1 MSIFHK
7 YFHGNAHN
15 SVIFQHFFNPFFP
28 VHSTGSCASLLV
40 RKSFLRPVVPTG
52 RKKEKPFPA
61 KNGFF
66 HPIIKPPRLNHSFYG
81 HALFI
86 KTSCICFSDSN
97 DISEFSLSHLQPVLW
112 PKTGFLSFSESI
124 FLILCRKLGVN
135 PPNCKFL
142 HSFSHTT
149 ENYKE
154 FASQIPYYSFP
165 RQDLNPEAVWIT
177 IGSDNDWIG

>member
-7 YFHGNAHN
+7 HFHGNAHN
-15 SVIFQHFFNPFFP
+15 SVIFQHFFNPFFL
-28 VHSTGSCASLLV
+28 VHSRASCASLLV
-40 RKSFLRPVVPTG
+40 RSCFFKT
-52 RKKEKPFPA
+52 EKPFPT

-135 PPNCKFL
+135 PPNCKSGY
-142 HSFSHTT
+142 SFSPTT
-149 ENYKE
+149 ENY
-154 FASQIPYYSFP
+154 
-165 RQDLNPEAVWIT
+165 
-177 IGSDNDWIG
+177 